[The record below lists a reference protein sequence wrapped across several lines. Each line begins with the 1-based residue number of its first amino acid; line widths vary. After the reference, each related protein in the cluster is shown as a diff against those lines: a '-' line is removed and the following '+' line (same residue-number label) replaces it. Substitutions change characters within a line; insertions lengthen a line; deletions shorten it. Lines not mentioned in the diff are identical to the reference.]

1 MRRPPLYDPRTVT
14 SPATRSGDDPDTP
27 LRVLF
32 INDTSRNG
40 GPGKT
45 LLNIV
50 KFLDRARIH
59 RTVLI
64 PREGIVSRR
73 FLESGAA
80 DQLFFAPGMIE
91 HIYAPWSR
99 AVERR
104 DLAAPWPLKILR
116 ASGNVLRA
124 IAATIHLSQKVKRDR
139 FDVIFCNG
147 TMANFTGGMLA
158 ALTGTP
164 TLWHVLYTTVG
175 DAMRGPHARLAAG
188 KNVKAIICV
197 SRPTARQFDRGLNKV
212 RVIHDAIDIEEF
224 DAQTA
229 GPVLRD
235 ELHLGDGAIILGSHG
250 RILPRKGYVELIRA
264 ARIVFDRLGES
275 DRARCHFVIVGD
287 TPQDMCVD
295 HLEECRTL
303 VRNLQLSGKVHFIGF
318 RSAVTSYIADFD
330 IAVVPSVYQDP
341 LPLAVLEAMAMSKPV
356 VAFDVG
362 GMAEM
367 IEDSAT
373 GRLVPGSPPD
383 IEALATACLG
393 YIADADLRRSH
404 GRAARQ
410 RIEREFNAR
419 HHAGLIE
426 DEIIRAARP
435 LQSVTVDQPARA
447 QKCE

>member
-1 MRRPPLYDPRTVT
+1 MTDAPMT
-14 SPATRSGDDPDTP
+14 SPATRSRDDPNTP

-59 RTVLI
+59 RTVLV
-64 PREGIVSRR
+64 PREGIVSQR

-80 DQLFFAPGMIE
+80 DQLFLAPGMIE
-91 HIYAPWSR
+91 HIFAPWSR
-99 AVERR
+99 SVERR

-116 ASGNVLRA
+116 AGGNILRA
-124 IAATIHLSQKVKRDR
+124 IAALFHLSRKVKRDR

-147 TMANFTGGMLA
+147 TMANFMGGMLA

-164 TLWHVLYTTVG
+164 TLWHVLYTKVG
-175 DAMRGPHARLAAG
+175 DAMRSPHARLAAG
-188 KNVKAIICV
+188 KNVKSIICV
-197 SRPTARQFDRGLNKV
+197 SRPTARQFDRDLNKV
-212 RVIHDAIDIEEF
+212 RVIHDAIDIDEF

-229 GPVLRD
+229 GPALRD
-235 ELHLGDGAIILGSHG
+235 ELHLDDRALILGSHG
-250 RILPRKGYVELIRA
+250 RILPRKGYIELIHA

-275 DRARCHFVIVGD
+275 DKTRCHFVVVGD
-287 TPQDMCVD
+287 TPQDVRVD
-295 HLEECRTL
+295 HLEECQTL
-303 VRNLQLSGKVHFIGF
+303 VRDLRLSGKVHFIGF
-318 RSAVTSYIADFD
+318 RSAVTSYIGDFD

-367 IEDSAT
+367 IEDGTT
-373 GRLVPGSPPD
+373 GRLAPGSPPD
-383 IEALATACLG
+383 IEALAAACLD

-410 RIEREFNAR
+410 RIERKFSAR
-419 HHAGLIE
+419 HHAGRIE
-426 DEIIRAARP
+426 DEIFRAARP
-435 LQSVTVDQPARA
+435 SQSVTADQPARA
-447 QKCE
+447 RKFE